1 MKNLKKIFSNLWFC
15 LELLYNANKKVFAVL
30 MTMNLFVTVAPIALL
45 VISRNILNKIVAS
58 ISGAGTGN
66 GLFLLIIVYFMFNIV
81 LGFVNDYVMK
91 VSSVITQELIKHIN
105 INLMDKSTSMDIS
118 YFDIPQLYDEMN
130 ISRNNARELH
140 KIVFSITRMISSIVK
155 LVSSLILAFTINV
168 WFIFLAV
175 LAVVPKYLFKRKFEL
190 NAYNFDKEQ
199 AKDNR
204 RIGYI
209 YSLFFSRDTA
219 QEMRYYNVIDYLINQ
234 YNTLQ
239 KSTFEKRNRFN
250 IKNDLKGL
258 LLTLPSVLVEIF
270 INVYTIIKISKKVL
284 LVGDY
289 TYITGIYSSISDAF
303 DTILSSAAVVE
314 GYSAKIEDYKKYFD
328 YDESTTDS
336 GEKLDNIRSI
346 EFKNVS
352 FTYPNSDNLILDNV
366 SFKIDEREKVMLVG
380 ENGAGKTTIIKL
392 ICGFYTEYT
401 GEILINCK
409 NVKSYPINDIRAHMA
424 SVFQDFTIYSFTLRE
439 NVAFGNLDEIENDGL
454 LTTCLQNAAY
464 ENTELDKYI
473 NKDFEED
480 GVIPSGGQRQ
490 KIAIAR
496 AYVRKPELV
505 LMDEPNSAL
514 DPIAESE
521 LLDQFK
527 KLYKNC
533 MLLMVSHRL
542 YNSVMMDR
550 IIVLRDGHII
560 EEGNHAELVEKNGY
574 YTEMYNIQ
582 AEKYKSS
589 K

>member
-1 MKNLKKIFSNLWFC
+1 MKSLRKIMNNLWFC
-15 LELLYNANKKVFAVL
+15 LGLLYNANRKVFALL

-45 VISRNILNKIVAS
+45 ALSREILNKIVAS
-58 ISGAGTGN
+58 ISNSGAGN
-66 GLFLLIIVYFMFNIV
+66 GLFLLIVVYFMFNII

-91 VSSVITQELIKHIN
+91 VSNVTTQELIKHIN

-140 KIVFSITRMISSIVK
+140 KIVFSITRMVSSIVK
-155 LVSSLILAFTINV
+155 LVSSLILACTINV
-168 WFIFLAV
+168 WFILLAV
-175 LAVVPKYLFKRKFEL
+175 IAVVPKYLFKRKFEL
-190 NAYNFDKEQ
+190 NAYNFDKAQ

-219 QEMRYYNVIDYLINQ
+219 QEMRYYNVIDYLIGQ
-234 YNTLQ
+234 YNDLQ

-250 IKNDLKGL
+250 VKNDFKGL
-258 LLTLPSVLVEIF
+258 LLRLPTVFVEIF
-270 INVYTIIKISKKVL
+270 ISIYTIVKISKKVL

-328 YDESTTDS
+328 YGETTSDS
-336 GEKLDNIRSI
+336 GEALDSIRSI
-346 EFKNVS
+346 EFRNVS
-352 FTYPNSDNLILDNV
+352 FAYPNSDKLILDGV
-366 SFKIDEREKVMLVG
+366 SFRIDEREKVMLVG

-392 ICGFYTEYT
+392 ICGFYTGYS
-401 GEILINCK
+401 GEILVNGK
-409 NVKSYPINDIRAHMA
+409 NIRCCRTDDIRAHMA

-439 NVAFGNLDEIENDGL
+439 NVAFGNLAEIQNDSL
-454 LTTCLQNAAY
+454 LTTCLENAAY
-464 ENTELDKYI
+464 QNTDLDKYV

-521 LLDQFK
+521 LLSQFR

-550 IIVLRDGHII
+550 IIVLRDGRIT
-560 EEGNHAELVEKNGY
+560 EEGSHIELLEKKGY
-574 YTEMYNIQ
+574 YAEMYNIQ
-582 AEKYKSS
+582 SEKYRS
-589 K
+589 KE